1 MEAEAPTFQALED
14 FGAELISSG
23 HRASPEIEEKLEA
36 VRLKKEDLEE
46 AWKQR
51 KRMLDQCLELQV
63 QQRILLRKD

>member
-23 HRASPEIEEKLEA
+23 HRSSPEIEEKLEA
-36 VRLKKEDLEE
+36 VRLKKDDLEK

-51 KRMLDQCLELQV
+51 KRILDQCLELQV
-63 QQRILLRKD
+63 KHT